1 MTKALLDSCVKN
13 KVKKIIYLSTFHVY
27 DLNES
32 SIIDENSKLS
42 KLNPYALSHIL
53 SEKHI
58 LDYHENKKIDGIIL
72 RLSNAFGKPIHNDLD
87 VWSLLVI
94 DVINQSII
102 KKIKLNSTGETKR
115 DFIPISS
122 LTGTIN
128 KILNFSD
135 NSKSNL

>member
-1 MTKALLDSCVKN
+1 MLL
-13 KVKKIIYLSTFHVY
+13 
-27 DLNES
+27 
-32 SIIDENSKLS
+32 ENV
-42 KLNPYALSHIL
+42 
-53 SEKHI
+53 
-58 LDYHENKKIDGIIL
+58 
-72 RLSNAFGKPIHNDLD
+72 HNDLD

-102 KKIKLNSTGETKR
+102 KKLNSTGNKR